1 MIYLNSTDWLIPP
14 LKTTNKGVLARGII
28 KKKKKKV
35 SVMAPYYGSHK
46 LEAYLHH
53 RSQDGGKHALFFGV

>member
-1 MIYLNSTDWLIPP
+1 MIYLNFTDWLIPP
-14 LKTTNKGVLARGII
+14 LKTTNKGVWPEESL
-28 KKKKKKV
+28 KKKKKI
-35 SVMAPYYGSHK
+35 SVMALYYGNHK